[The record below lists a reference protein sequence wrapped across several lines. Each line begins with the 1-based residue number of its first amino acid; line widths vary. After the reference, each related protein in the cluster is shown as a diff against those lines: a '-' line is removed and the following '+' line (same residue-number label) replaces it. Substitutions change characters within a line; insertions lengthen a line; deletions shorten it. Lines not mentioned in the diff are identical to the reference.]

1 MTAPRLSSL
10 DTQILVIDVQDRLLA
25 KMPRVPEFLRDV
37 GFLLDA
43 AQQLQLPIFATEQYP
58 KGLGPTHP
66 DIAKRLSPERP
77 AKVAFSSCGAP
88 GVLSDLRSTGRANI
102 VLVGM
107 ETHVC
112 VLNTAL
118 DLLAVPFNVFLP
130 VDALS
135 SRFAIDHDTALRR
148 MEKAGCILTTVETVA
163 FECLGGSD
171 HPRFKA
177 ISQLVQQR
185 MMSVQS

>member
-1 MTAPRLSSL
+1 MTVPRLSGL
-10 DTQILVIDVQDRLLA
+10 DTQVLVIDIQDRLLA
-25 KMPRVPEFLRDV
+25 QMPRVPEFLRDV

-43 AQQLQLPIFATEQYP
+43 AKLLQLPIFATEQYP

-66 DIAKRLSPERP
+66 DIAARLPPERP

-88 GVLSDLRSTGRANI
+88 GILADLRSAGRANV

-130 VDALS
+130 IDALS
-135 SRFAIDHDTALRR
+135 SRFAVDHDTALRR
-148 MEKAGCILTTVETVA
+148 LERAGCIPTTVETVA
-163 FECLGGSD
+163 FECLGGAD
-171 HPRFKA
+171 HPQFKA
-177 ISQLVQQR
+177 ISQLVRHR
-185 MMSVQS
+185 MAAVVS